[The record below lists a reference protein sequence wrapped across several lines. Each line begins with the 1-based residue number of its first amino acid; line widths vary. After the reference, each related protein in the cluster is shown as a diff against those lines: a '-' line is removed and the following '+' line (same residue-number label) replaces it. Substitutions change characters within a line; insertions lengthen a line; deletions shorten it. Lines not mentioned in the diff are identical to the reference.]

1 MLRYAVGKTRKARDF
16 LLGLWQHGRLRRTGG
31 SRSETA
37 ESAREAAVPS
47 GASLDVSGE
56 RGVVGVA
63 IGGRGAVSHRVHA
76 ASSADELDPGISFL
90 DRFADHSLLAE
101 NERRAARK
109 ATAATALPEVVAAR
123 TAEARPRAPAPRTDQ
138 RPRADRIGNRRSS

>member
-31 SRSETA
+31 GD
-37 ESAREAAVPS
+37 ESGGSTEEAAVSS
-47 GASLDVSGE
+47 GAALDVTGE

-63 IGGRGAVSHRVHA
+63 IGGRGAVPHRVHA
-76 ASSADELDPGISFL
+76 ASTADELDPGISFL

-101 NERRAARK
+101 NERRAIRK
-109 ATAATALPEVVAAR
+109 AAAATAS
-123 TAEARPRAPAPRTDQ
+123 PRQSRQERRKQGHGRQ
-138 RPRADRIGNRRSS
+138 RRAQISGRGPTG